1 MRCQIH
7 KCISFFGI
15 LMYMGQPKKETTTY
29 FGMER
34 TRAKMA
40 GETRPLTLSN
50 WLPHV
55 PSHLAMGVAC
65 PVNNHHS
72 GSPRHD
78 EMVQTIKKQQNRLAS
93 HRLKRNVWVWTKDMH
108 HLLFSSGSTVNHMQI
123 MQPKRKKKYV
133 RKKGKTT
140 NIKFNTQY
148 GSQGNCKIKNQKLKI
163 KNNNNKF

>member
-7 KCISFFGI
+7 KCLSFFGI

-34 TRAKMA
+34 ARAKMA

-50 WLPHV
+50 WLLHV

-93 HRLKRNVWVWTKDMH
+93 RRLKEKCWGVDEGHASLTF
-108 HLLFSSGSTVNHMQI
+108 LFRQHCGTICKSCNQRG
-123 MQPKRKKKYV
+123 KKSYV
-133 RKKGKTT
+133 RKKVKQQISSLTLNMVHNAT
-140 NIKFNTQY
+140 AK
-148 GSQGNCKIKNQKLKI
+148 
-163 KNNNNKF
+163 